1 MSSEITIVCKGD
13 NGESLKLV
21 VYPSYYSSVFQYCHC
36 SFTKTCWKF
45 CIISNQMHDNFSV
58 DDVSCI
64 GVLKFAFHEQ
74 SLVLYHTLYFA
85 WLRHLNVLF
94 YSTLVYSAI

>member
-1 MSSEITIVCKGD
+1 
-13 NGESLKLV
+13 
-21 VYPSYYSSVFQYCHC
+21 
-36 SFTKTCWKF
+36 
-45 CIISNQMHDNFSV
+45 MHDNFSV

-94 YSTLVYSAI
+94 YSTLVYSAIWITYIIIGGDKSMFKARNVI